1 VRLGLVIVCM
11 AAIAVALV
19 HLRRQ
24 ELDVRHEV
32 QGVEAYQVRL
42 RRMLWHQERDLGY
55 LTAPAKV
62 HDRAVRMAIIPDD
75 QDPRTGVADASEQEP
90 RWDR

>member
-24 ELDVRHEV
+24 ELTVRHEI

-42 RRMLWHQERDLGY
+42 RRMLWHQERDLGC

-75 QDPRTGVADASEQEP
+75 RDPRTAAPDASEHEP